1 MKYAHN
7 KLKVKLKYAYALF
20 NLYNLHSKRT
30 WINKWKAFSL
40 KKDYDLIFDKINESN
55 HYNNYHTGKY
65 NKKLNINNNTNNN
78 AARLKSASPLKNMNV
93 HNNTTSTTTNNTN
106 QYDTFLNRQ
115 EKFSQRVKQKKQM
128 NTNKIEEELHLLYTF
143 SPKVNTRPL
152 HSYNISTNT
161 NNYVDRNIPSSNNLH
176 TASNNMNMR
185 SNIERCVSP
194 TVSKKQSSFDR
205 LYRNSS
211 AKMKQKNLSS
221 KASNKSFNVKKAV
234 HSKAKIDKLHKDYKT
249 YENKKKD
256 LQKKIDEDMGITF
269 KPKSFTANS
278 GYVVD
283 SNFEERN
290 KKLIEDRNNFVFVY
304 DYLRQC
310 KFNEHVLGGSNSNKL
325 LKEYIVKNNVEI
337 ENLMQKQ
344 SQANQ
349 MMVNEEEGNE
359 YNNENGAVFE
369 EEGMNGENEQRD

>member
-7 KLKVKLKYAYALF
+7 KLKVKLKYAHALF

-55 HYNNYHTGKY
+55 HNHY
-65 NKKLNINNNTNNN
+65 NKHNKKSNANVNN
-78 AARLKSASPLKNMNV
+78 RLKSSSPIKNINVHNATNMNV
-93 HNNTTSTTTNNTN
+93 NS

-143 SPKVNTRPL
+143 SPKVNTKPFHAQQSHL
-152 HSYNISTNT
+152 YSPHYNLSTNG
-161 NNYVDRNIPSSNNLH
+161 NNCADRNLPSSNNLH
-176 TASNNMNMR
+176 TASNNIR
-185 SNIERCVSP
+185 SNGFAYDRCVSP
-194 TVSKKQSSFDR
+194 KVAKKQSSFDR

-211 AKMKQKNLSS
+211 AKMKQKNLST

-234 HSKAKIDKLHKDYKT
+234 PSKAKIDKLHKDYKT

-310 KFNEHVLGGSNSNKL
+310 KFNEHVLGGGNSNKL
-325 LKEYIVKNNVEI
+325 LKEYLVKNNVEI
-337 ENLMQKQ
+337 ENLMQRQ

-349 MMVNEEEGNE
+349 LLVSEEGNNE
-359 YNNENGAVFE
+359 YNENGAVFE
-369 EEGMNGENEQRD
+369 EEAMNGEEEQRE